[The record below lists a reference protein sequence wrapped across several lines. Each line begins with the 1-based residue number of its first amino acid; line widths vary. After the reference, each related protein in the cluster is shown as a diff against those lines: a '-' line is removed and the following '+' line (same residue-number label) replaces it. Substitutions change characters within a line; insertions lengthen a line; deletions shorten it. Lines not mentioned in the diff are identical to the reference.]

1 MENTNTGSIIRAL
14 RLEQN
19 LTQKQLADKL
29 HISDKTVSKWE
40 RGLGYPDIALVP
52 TLAELLAADLQK
64 LLRGDITPND
74 FVGGNMKNTQY
85 YVCPNCHN
93 ISLCSGQATVSC
105 CGKMLTALKPQ
116 KAAADTK
123 LTITNV
129 EDDWYITSGQ
139 PMTKED
145 YISFIVFATGDRL
158 QLFKQYPEWNLELR
172 LPNRGHGLLLWYSAK
187 TGLSYQL
194 V

>member
-1 MENTNTGSIIRAL
+1 MENANTGSIIRAL

-40 RGLGYPDIALVP
+40 RGLGYPDIALIP

-129 EDDWYITSGQ
+129 EDDWYITSDQ

-145 YISFIVFATGDRL
+145 YISFIVFATVDRL